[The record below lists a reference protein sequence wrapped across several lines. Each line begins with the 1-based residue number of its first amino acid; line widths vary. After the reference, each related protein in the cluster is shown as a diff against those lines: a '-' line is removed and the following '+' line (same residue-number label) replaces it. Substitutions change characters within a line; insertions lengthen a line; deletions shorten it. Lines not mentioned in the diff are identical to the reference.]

1 MNAPLPKLTPAH
13 SQKID
18 QFHASV
24 SEMLDRY
31 IAGIE
36 IDMNRHA
43 IKHGPM
49 PEERAVY
56 DITRILARDVTPE
69 MLAGMTALA
78 IVRGVAKKRK
88 GKG

>member
-1 MNAPLPKLTPAH
+1 MSAPLPKLTPAH
-13 SQKID
+13 SQKVD

-24 SEMLDRY
+24 VELLDRY
-31 IAGIE
+31 IAAIE
-36 IDMNRHA
+36 LDMNRHA
-43 IKHGPM
+43 VKHGTM

-56 DITRILARDVTPE
+56 DLTRVLIRDLPPE

-78 IVRGVAKKRK
+78 IVRGVARKRR